1 MLSPFIMSKN
11 LYNVSYHIC
20 LQILI
25 RITVE
30 NKGVEPLTSRM
41 QF

>member
-11 LYNVSYHIC
+11 LYNVFYHTA
-20 LQILI
+20 LQNKF
-25 RITVE
+25 RKSVE

-41 QF
+41 QI